1 MSDYGSDQIGTEF
14 SGFFARKKSQKTP
27 SLTGT
32 IYKTQMLHNTHNHFL
47 KENLFDC
54 L

>member
-1 MSDYGSDQIGTEF
+1 MPLGTEF
-14 SGFFARKKSQKTP
+14 SGFFALKKPPKTP

-47 KENLFDC
+47 KENLFDY

>member
-1 MSDYGSDQIGTEF
+1 MSDYDSDQIGTEF
-14 SGFFARKKSQKTP
+14 SGFFCEQKSQKTP

-32 IYKTQMLHNTHNHFL
+32 IYKNQILHNTHNHFL